1 MAAPSLSNAEIADR
15 FELLGDLLELE
26 GAVVYR
32 VLAYRRA
39 AKTLRETPESV
50 ARLSEQGKLVE
61 LPNIGVTINDKV
73 TELLSTGSIAAL
85 DKVIARNPPGAVAVM
100 HVPGIGPKTARKIF
114 SELQISTV
122 EDAVQAARDGR
133 IRDLPGMGEKT
144 EKLLIE
150 GLADGAPQRG
160 RPRVSVA
167 RLRPFAERVVNS
179 LAGVDGVEAC
189 EIAGSLR
196 RYAETAKD
204 IDIVCAA
211 RNPGEVIDA
220 FTASDWVTEVE
231 GQGEAKATCI
241 AHDGT
246 RVELRIVD
254 PECFGNLLAHLTGS
268 KAHNVAL
275 RESAVR
281 RKLSISEYGI
291 TDTNTGEV
299 TRSADEEGVYAR
311 LGLPLI
317 PPELRENRGEIEAA
331 RAGTLPDLIR
341 LDQIRGDLH
350 SHTDWTDGKAT
361 LEEMVDAA
369 RARGYSY
376 LNITDHSP
384 AVGFGMGLDADR
396 LRAQIERVR
405 ALDAAQTDGFRV
417 LVGTEVDILKDGSLD
432 YPDELLAE
440 LDVVVASPHASH
452 RLSAVGQT
460 KRICAAVE
468 NPHVDIIGHPTARKI
483 GLREG
488 YPLDIETVIAAA
500 AANGTVLEV
509 NAQPDRLDLRDT
521 SIRLA
526 VEAGVKL
533 SIDTDAHSIAA
544 LDYMRFGVMNA
555 RRGWATAEDVVN
567 TREWPELRKLLRKG
581 G

>member
-73 TELLSTGSIAAL
+73 TELLATGSIAAL

-100 HVPGIGPKTARKIF
+100 HVPGIGPKTAGKIF

-167 RLRPFAERVVNS
+167 RLRPFAERVVDS

-452 RLSAVGQT
+452 RLSADGQT

-555 RRGWATAEDVVN
+555 RRGWATADDVVN

>member
-1 MAAPSLSNAEIADR
+1 VASQSLSNAEIADR

-61 LPNIGVTINDKV
+61 LPNIGATINDKV
-73 TELLSTGSIAAL
+73 TELLATGSIAAL
-85 DKVIARNPPGAVAVM
+85 DKVVARNPPGAVEVM

-114 SELQISTV
+114 GELGISTT
-122 EDAVQAARDGR
+122 EEALQAAKDGR

-144 EKLLIE
+144 EQLLIE
-150 GLADGAPQRG
+150 GLSGPRTKG

-167 RLRPFAERVVNS
+167 RLRPFAERV
-179 LAGVDGVEAC
+179 AAEIAAIPGVEAC

-204 IDIVCAA
+204 IDIVCAS
-211 RNPGEVIDA
+211 RTPREVIDA
-220 FTASDWVTEVE
+220 FSALDWVTAVE
-231 GQGEAKATCI
+231 GSGDAKATCI

-275 RESAVR
+275 REAAVR
-281 RKLSISEYGI
+281 RKVSISEYGI
-291 TDTNTGEV
+291 TDTKTGEV

-311 LGLPLI
+311 LGLPWI

-331 RAGTLPDLIR
+331 RKGKLPDLVR

-361 LEEMVDAA
+361 LEEMVEAA
-369 RARGYSY
+369 RAIGYSY
-376 LNITDHSP
+376 LNVTDHSP
-384 AVGFGMGLDADR
+384 AVGFGMGLDTDR
-396 LRAQIERVR
+396 LKAQIERVR
-405 ALDAAQTDGFRV
+405 ALDAAQEDGFRV

-432 YPDELLAE
+432 YPDEVLAE

-452 RLSAVGQT
+452 RLSADGQT
-460 KRICAAVE
+460 KRLVAAIE

-488 YPLDIETVIAAA
+488 YPVHIEEVIAAA

-521 SIRLA
+521 SVRLA

-533 SIDTDAHSIAA
+533 SIDTDAHSVAA
-544 LDYMRFGVMNA
+544 LGYMRFGVMNA
-555 RRGWATAEDVVN
+555 RRGWATAADVVN

>member
-73 TELLSTGSIAAL
+73 TELLATGSIAAL

-122 EDAVQAARDGR
+122 QDAVQAARDGR

-160 RPRVSVA
+160 RARVSVA
-167 RLRPFAERVVNS
+167 RLRPFAERVVDS

-211 RNPGEVIDA
+211 RNPGEVIGA

-361 LEEMVDAA
+361 LEEMVEAA

-452 RLSAVGQT
+452 RLSADGQT

-555 RRGWATAEDVVN
+555 RRGWATADDVVN
-567 TREWPELRKLLRKG
+567 TREWPDLRKLLRKG

>member
-1 MAAPSLSNAEIADR
+1 MAAPSFSNAQIADR

-50 ARLSEQGKLVE
+50 ARLSAEGKLVE
-61 LPNIGVTINDKV
+61 LPNIGATINDKV
-73 TELLSTGSIAAL
+73 TELLATGAIAAL
-85 DKVIARNPPGAVAVM
+85 DKVVARNPPGAVAVM

-114 SELQISTV
+114 AELQISTAQ
-122 EDAVQAARDGR
+122 EAVQAARDGR

-150 GLADGAPQRG
+150 GLSDPEQQRG

-167 RLRPFAERVVNS
+167 RLRPFAERVVDA
-179 LAGVDGVEAC
+179 LAAMPGVEAC

-196 RYAETAKD
+196 RFAETAKD

-211 RNPGEVIDA
+211 SSPREVIDA
-220 FTASDWVTEVE
+220 FTGQDWVTEVE
-231 GQGEAKATCI
+231 GQGDAKATCI

-281 RKLSISEYGI
+281 RKVSISEYGI
-291 TDTNTGEV
+291 TDTKTGEV
-299 TRSADEEGVYAR
+299 TRSVDEEGVYAR
-311 LGLPLI
+311 LGLPWI

-331 RAGTLPDLIR
+331 KAGTLPDLVR

-361 LEEMVDAA
+361 LEQMVEAA
-369 RARGYSY
+369 RAHGYSY
-376 LNITDHSP
+376 LNVTDHSP

-405 ALDAAQTDGFRV
+405 ALDAAQPDGFRV
-417 LVGTEVDILKDGSLD
+417 LVGTEVDILKDGTLD
-432 YPDELLAE
+432 YPDDLLAE

-452 RLSAVGQT
+452 RLSADGQT
-460 KRICAAVE
+460 KRLCAAIE

-483 GLREG
+483 GLRDG

-509 NAQPDRLDLRDT
+509 NGQPDRLDLRDT
-521 SIRLA
+521 SVRLA
-526 VEAGVKL
+526 IEAGVKL
-533 SIDTDAHSIAA
+533 SIDTDAHSVAA

-555 RRGWATAEDVVN
+555 RRGWATADDVVN
-567 TREWPELRKLLRKG
+567 TREWPELRKLLGKG